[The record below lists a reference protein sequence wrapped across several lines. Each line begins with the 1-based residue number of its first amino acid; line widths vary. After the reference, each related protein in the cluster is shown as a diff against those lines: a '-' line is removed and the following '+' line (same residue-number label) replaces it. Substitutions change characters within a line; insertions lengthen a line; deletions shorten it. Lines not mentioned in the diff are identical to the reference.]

1 MDTIN
6 KEIDLLNNNYLN
18 YVGIGIWIVLYPL
31 LVPNKFIKEHPFI
44 LVGFFY
50 TIFILALNILL
61 NGGYTK
67 KNKKSDFNKNSAIK
81 ILDLINT
88 KAVQVSTAIFALAI
102 ATKNVFPFYKDVLIL
117 LIYTLL
123 FGVGVIIPIYFITNQ
138 KKQKTVNIHNEF
150 LARIRNI
157 SLSYSVG
164 FMISGFIFVISK
176 LYEKRK
182 Y

>member
-1 MDTIN
+1 MNTID

-18 YVGIGIWIVLYPL
+18 YLGIIVWVGLYPV
-31 LVPNKFIKEHPFI
+31 LVPHKFIKEHPFI

-50 TIFILALNILL
+50 TIFILGLNILL

-67 KNKKSDFNKNSAIK
+67 KNKKSDFNKNSALK

-88 KAVQVSTAIFALAI
+88 KAVRVSTAIFALAI
-102 ATKNVFPFYKDVLIL
+102 ATKSVFPFYKDVLIL

-123 FGVGVIIPIYFITNQ
+123 FGVGVIIPIYFVTNQ
-138 KKQKTVNIHNEF
+138 KKQETVNIHNEF

-176 LYEKRK
+176 LYEKRGF
-182 Y
+182 

>member
-1 MDTIN
+1 MNTID

-18 YVGIGIWIVLYPL
+18 YLGIIVWVGLYPV
-31 LVPNKFIKEHPFI
+31 LVPHKFIKEHPFI
-44 LVGFFY
+44 LIGFFY
-50 TIFILALNILL
+50 TIFILGLNILL

-67 KNKKSDFNKNSAIK
+67 KNKKSDFNKNSALK

-102 ATKNVFPFYKDVLIL
+102 ATKNL
-117 LIYTLL
+117 LIYTLM
-123 FGVGVIIPIYFITNQ
+123 FGVGIIIPIYFVTNQ
-138 KKQKTVNIHNEF
+138 RKQKTVNIHNEF

-176 LYEKRK
+176 LYEKRGF
-182 Y
+182 

>member
-1 MDTIN
+1 ME
-6 KEIDLLNNNYLN
+6 KELDLLNNNYLN
-18 YVGIGIWIVLYPL
+18 YFGIGLWIILYPI
-31 LVPNKFIKEHPFI
+31 LVPTRYYTEHPLI
-44 LVGFFY
+44 LIGFLY
-50 TIFILALNILL
+50 TITILGLNILF

-67 KNKKSDFNKNSAIK
+67 NNKKSDFNRNSALK

-102 ATKNVFPFYKDVLIL
+102 ATKEVFPFYKDVLIL

-138 KKQKTVNIHNEF
+138 KRQKTIDIHNEF

-164 FMISGFIFVISK
+164 FMVSGFIFVISK
-176 LYEKRK
+176 LHKSGR
-182 Y
+182 

>member
-1 MDTIN
+1 MKLMTR
-6 KEIDLLNNNYLN
+6 EVDLLNNNYLN
-18 YVGIGIWIVLYPL
+18 YIGIAIWIVLYPL
-31 LVPNKFIKEHPFI
+31 LVPTRYYTEQPLI
-44 LVGFFY
+44 LIGFFY
-50 TIFILALNILL
+50 TILILVLNIFF

-67 KNKKSDFNKNSAIK
+67 DNKKSDFNKNSALS

-102 ATKNVFPFYKDVLIL
+102 ATKEVFPFYKDVLIL

-138 KKQKTVNIHNEF
+138 KKQKTIDIHNEF

-164 FMISGFIFVISK
+164 FMVSGFIFVICK
-176 LYEKRK
+176 LYKTRK
-182 Y
+182 